1 MMYRIVQCKF
11 WQDSEV
17 FKWEAERKLLFLYL
31 ITSDKTNQLGILEAT
46 KEQIAHDT
54 GIGIQ
59 KVEKILKELEQI
71 QKIFVDHETNE
82 IFVRNFGKYNWTK
95 SPKMI
100 KHLEKLIENIKSK
113 KIKYHVCFELKKR
126 GLDIDVCNDLEDLEN
141 INSNYSGYSEQNNS
155 EQSEV
160 KEEKKQVPYQE
171 IVDLYH
177 QICTSLPKVVLLN
190 EKRKQLLRARW
201 KEHPDLEF
209 WKELFQRVE
218 NSDFLTGRKADFRAD
233 FEWIIRPTNFVKII
247 EGRYDNV
254 KQNTVSVDDEIINR
268 LKNKLL

>member
-1 MMYRIVQCKF
+1 MYRIVQCKF

-71 QKIFVDHETNE
+71 QKIAIDHETNE
-82 IFVRNFGKYNWTK
+82 IFIKNFGKYNWTK

-100 KHLEKLIENIKSK
+100 KHLEKLIENIKST
-113 KIKYHVCFELKKR
+113 KIKYHVCLELRKI
-126 GLDIDVCNDLEDLEN
+126 GHIDICSEVEDEDIDFNL
-141 INSNYSGYSEQNNS
+141 SEQNNTQQNNS
-155 EQSEV
+155 DKQD
-160 KEEKKQVPYQE
+160 KKQVPYQE

-177 QICTSLPKVVLLN
+177 QICTSLPKVVVLN

-209 WKELFQRVE
+209 WKELFKRVE
-218 NSDFLTGRKADFRAD
+218 NSGFLTGRKADFRAD
-233 FEWIIRPTNFVKII
+233 FEWIIRPTNFIKII

-254 KQNTVSVDDEIINR
+254 KQNSVDDEIINR